1 MNDIMCLRGWRAA
14 MTSCGN
20 NLGRSQA
27 GPSSDLSYSRSI
39 ISTVVCKVS
48 KKASRIFVLR
58 S

>member
-1 MNDIMCLRGWRAA
+1 